1 MQILQCN
8 GMCLNEDLNV
18 KLQKYFKDLSG
29 IYHQYRAFYEIDF
42 RSDGFHWLDF
52 TDSDNSVLSFVRYSA
67 DKKQMLL
74 FTFNMTPVHRKDYE
88 FGTPR
93 AGFYREILNSDA
105 EEYGGTGEGNLGGIH
120 TEDRYKFQW
129 PYTLK
134 VNLPPLAVN
143 IFIHELEDEVTDEN
157 KTEEI
162 EEIKHETKEEVN
174 EETQTITPDELQP
187 ETQNEVKEITETDTP
202 EIINKETEQPN

>member
-1 MQILQCN
+1 
-8 GMCLNEDLNV
+8 
-18 KLQKYFKDLSG
+18 
-29 IYHQYRAFYEIDF
+29 
-42 RSDGFHWLDF
+42 
-52 TDSDNSVLSFVRYSA
+52 
-67 DKKQMLL
+67 
-74 FTFNMTPVHRKDYE
+74 MTPVHRKDYE

-143 IFIHELEDEVTDEN
+143 IFIHEIEDEVTNEN
-157 KTEEI
+157 KTEQI
-162 EEIKHETKEEVN
+162 EDAQQKTNEVENEIKN
-174 EETQTITPDELQP
+174 EETQTITPEEMQP
-187 ETQNEVKEITETDTP
+187 ETQNEVQQNEVQIYTETDTP
-202 EIINKETEQPN
+202 EIIKKETEQPN